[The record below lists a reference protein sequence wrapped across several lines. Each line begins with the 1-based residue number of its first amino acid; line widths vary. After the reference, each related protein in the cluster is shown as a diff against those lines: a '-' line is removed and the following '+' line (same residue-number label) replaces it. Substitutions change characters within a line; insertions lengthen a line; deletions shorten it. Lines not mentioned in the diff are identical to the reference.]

1 MARKKNTVPTP
12 TYLTTHQV
20 AAALGVSGPTV
31 VKWIEGGRLAAH
43 RTLGRHRR
51 IAWADLVT
59 FAVDNQYPLDTAL
72 FSSSHLPVRR
82 VLVVDDEPDF
92 AEMVRDYLTVR
103 GGFEVEIAESGFQ
116 AGFTVARFKPDLI
129 LLDIMM
135 PDMDGF
141 EALRMLQQNPETR
154 HVPVIACT
162 GYRDANLA
170 RRVEEHPFTALIEK
184 PVKLDAL
191 LGVVQRHV
199 VGAASLR
206 P

>member
-51 IAWADLVT
+51 IAWADLVA
-59 FAVDNQYPLDTAL
+59 FAEQNEYPLDTAL
-72 FSSSHLPVRR
+72 FPSNHLPSRR

-92 AEMVRDYLTVR
+92 AEMVRDYLVSR
-103 GGFEVEIAESGFQ
+103 GGYEVEIAESGFQ
-116 AGFTVARFKPDLI
+116 AGFTVARFRPDLI
-129 LLDIMM
+129 LMDIMM

-141 EALRMLQQNPETR
+141 EASRMLRENPETR

-162 GYRDANLA
+162 GYRSTAFD
-170 RRVEEHPFTALIEK
+170 RRVEEQPFAALIEK
-184 PVKLDAL
+184 PVKLEAL
-191 LGVVQRHV
+191 FEVVQRFIS
-199 VGAASLR
+199 GSRAAA